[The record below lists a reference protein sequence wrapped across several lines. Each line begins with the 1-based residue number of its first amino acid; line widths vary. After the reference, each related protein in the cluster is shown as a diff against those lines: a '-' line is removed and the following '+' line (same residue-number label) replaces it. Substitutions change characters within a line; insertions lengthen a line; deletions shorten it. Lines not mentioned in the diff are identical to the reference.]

1 MILDYWAFQ
10 EQRVLE
16 TNNLHHEL
24 TSIRFFPILKSILF
38 HWAALHKMISYKTF
52 ISPVFGHQGN
62 PWWEPQCRSPWCWGT
77 VAGWGHL
84 LDFETMFECWEIF
97 ELFRSQNSLWK
108 TFRTLTACWL
118 AGHSHSLIF
127 TCQRWCPYGVV
138 VIDFWHSHNNL
149 LLGKFK
155 FLFFLLKIFVSFR
168 SNVLETMESDALL
181 FIDEK
186 TKLKEPWWDFAD
198 T

>member
-1 MILDYWAFQ
+1 MSSLRSGSSQFY
-10 EQRVLE
+10 RVSFSIQL
-16 TNNLHHEL
+16 LCIKWFHIKLVL
-24 TSIRFFPILKSILF
+24 TSSLWSSGEPLMRTTVQKSLMLR
-38 HWAALHKMISYKTF
+38 HSCW
-52 ISPVFGHQGN
+52 P
-62 PWWEPQCRSPWCWGT
+62 RSPLGCWNNIW
-77 VAGWGHL
+77 VLRNIWAVQK
-84 LDFETMFECWEIF
+84 
-97 ELFRSQNSLWK
+97 SNSLWK

-127 TCQRWCPYGVV
+127 TSQLWCPYGVV